1 MKKGFNALIV
11 STLSVVLS
19 LSVAIAIKNSGKIEQ
34 ATAASHPANY
44 ASYTY
49 SGSYYSDS
57 LQTASEGMDGGL
69 RTALTSLIH
78 PTSVPTYGS
87 SGETHLSTVLQYA
100 DEDPDN
106 SQNMIYLYTRDSV
119 KKNAASSWNR
129 EHVWP
134 QSLSNNCWGTGRAG
148 TDLLHL
154 RPTYNT
160 TNSTRGNDKYGNI
173 SGGTTRVYNG
183 ITYGYSSSGK
193 FMPLDSV
200 KGDVARII
208 MYVWTSYHDEYGS
221 KLPAITNVFESFD
234 TLMEW
239 HTNDKPDIM
248 EGNRNNY
255 AETQSMQ
262 HNRNPFVDH
271 PEYAWKIFGSKCSS
285 SVLAAAKAAYPA
297 DGSSGGGSSS
307 TYVSLDKSSSTLSIG
322 DTLSLTATSSD
333 SSNISWST
341 TNSTVASISNNSTA
355 SGGSIT
361 VTANAA
367 GSATIYAQNTSGA
380 KAHCSI
386 TVESGSGGSIDGDT
400 ITFDLSQGT
409 YSGNDNSAIITWRSS
424 PITITQ
430 SKASSQTKVN
440 SSYVSAPRVY
450 QNQILSFSADSGY
463 KIKSISIPFDG
474 SYKGGSL
481 TAGTVISN
489 NTVTDD
495 TTNIARTWSSA
506 TGGTHSVSAKSSEGL
521 STILIQNAGAN
532 VQLRPTGFSVTLA
545 GGSATPVSPL
555 KSIAV
560 SGMTQNYYVGDTF
573 SFDGTCTATYEDDST
588 KTVKP
593 TSVSSPDMTTSGNKT
608 ITISYTENSI
618 TKTTTYIICVTPAPT
633 LSSIAISGILSK
645 TSYYSGDTF
654 DPTGLT
660 VTATYTN
667 SSTKDVTSAVDWTP
681 SPLET
686 GNTSVTATYQGK
698 TAVYNGITVAPLT
711 LSSIILSGQTTT
723 YEINAEFSF
732 DGSVLATYTNGS
744 KRQVEPTSV
753 DSSNVNMSQVGT
765 YSVRVSYTENGV
777 TKNASYTISVI
788 ATPFVNTVEQCYQK
802 ANNASV
808 SDVYGL
814 YVGSFNE
821 GESSIIMNGEYGIM
835 LYKTAPVSTWVENQT
850 YLRVKTATLS
860 IYENLYELKS
870 TTYEVITDSATIREK
885 VAPTTTYTVTG
896 EETTNELDLANRLC
910 LMSGNV
916 SSIEKRSSTSDEYIA
931 SLSVNGKAVQVFIK
945 KSVAT
950 TETIQAFED
959 ARDNEKEITLK
970 GITGFYKTSFQ
981 VQLKNLVVAD
991 SSYTAEMFAQEL
1003 LNLTNSICAS
1013 SANKESDLSGVWLT
1027 LELDKWPTLTAAQQQ
1042 RLIDA
1047 DADEDS
1053 LDIVEQAMARYDQ
1066 ICKKYPSCT
1075 NFIGRDSANYLNNRI
1090 LPITNVNS
1098 TTVVIIVVISATI
1111 TISLLA
1117 FFMLKKKR
1125 KMK

>member
-1 MKKGFNALIV
+1 MRKGFNALIV

-19 LSVAIAIKNSGKIEQ
+19 LSVAIVIKNTGKVEQ
-34 ATAASHPANY
+34 ATATSHPANY

-78 PTSVPTYGS
+78 PTSVPSY
-87 SGETHLSTVLQYA
+87 SGGGDTHLSTVLQYA

-160 TNSTRGNDKYGNI
+160 TNSTRGNDKYGNV

-183 ITYGYSSSGK
+183 ITYGYSSSSK

-200 KGDVARII
+200 KGDVARIV

-248 EGNRNNY
+248 EGNRNDY
-255 AETQSMQ
+255 AENESMQ

-297 DGSSGGGSSS
+297 DGSSGGSSS

-380 KAHCSI
+380 KAYCSI

-409 YSGNDNSAIITWRSS
+409 YSSSTITWRAA

-430 SKASSQTKVN
+430 IRGNGSSAPNN
-440 SSYVSAPRVY
+440 SYIENPRVY
-450 QNQILSFSADSGY
+450 KGNILSFEADSGY
-463 KIKSISIPFDG
+463 KIKTISIPYDG
-474 SYKGGSL
+474 TYSGNGL
-481 TAGTVISN
+481 TAGTTISN
-489 NTVTDD
+489 NSVQDNTTDI
-495 TTNIARTWSSA
+495 NRSFSSSPLIAT
-506 TGGTHSVSAKSSEGL
+506 AKSSEGL
-521 STILIQNAGAN
+521 STIHIQNAGSTN
-532 VQLRPTGFSVTLA
+532 TQLRPTGFSVTLA
-545 GGSATPVSPL
+545 GGSSTPVSPL

-573 SFDGTCTATYEDDST
+573 SFDGTCTATYEDNST

-608 ITISYTENSI
+608 ITISYTENSV
-618 TKTTTYIICVTPAPT
+618 TKTTTYTIYVTPVPT
-633 LSSIAISGILSK
+633 LSSIAISGTLSK

-667 SSTKDVTSAVDWTP
+667 SSTKDVTSDVDWTP

-686 GNTSVTATYQGK
+686 GITSVTATYQGK

-723 YEINAEFSF
+723 YEINDEFSF

-777 TKNASYTISVI
+777 TKNATYTVSVI
-788 ATPFVNTVEQCYQK
+788 AVPFINSIEQCYEK
-802 ANNASV
+802 TSGTVYN
-808 SDVYGL
+808 VYGL
-814 YVGSFNE
+814 YVGAFND
-821 GESSIIMNGEYGIM
+821 GESSIIMNGEFGVM
-835 LYKTAPVSTWVENQT
+835 LYKTKPSSTWVENQT
-850 YLRVKTATLS
+850 YLCVTSATVS
-860 IYENLYELKS
+860 VYKNLHELNS
-870 TTYEVITDSATIREK
+870 SEVEEVTNEQTIREK
-885 VAPTTTYTVTG
+885 IAPITTYNITG
-896 EETTNELDLANRLC
+896 SESENDLTIASRLC
-910 LMSGNV
+910 LMTGTVTSIKHGSTDGYSAGSDNTIQMNVNGNNIQLFV
-916 SSIEKRSSTSDEYIA
+916 KKGVATSDVGTA
-931 SLSVNGKAVQVFIK
+931 LTNSLTNS
-945 KSVAT
+945 T
-950 TETIQAFED
+950 
-959 ARDNEKEITLK
+959 EITIK
-970 GITGFYKTSFQ
+970 GFTGFYTTFQ
-981 VQLKNLVVAD
+981 VQFKNLVAAD

-1003 LNLTNSICAS
+1003 LNLTNSICS
-1013 SANKESDLSGVWLT
+1013 NSANKESDLSGVWLT

-1042 RLIDA
+1042 RLINA
-1047 DADEDS
+1047 DADKDS
-1053 LDIVEQAMARYDQ
+1053 SDVIEQAMARYDQ
-1066 ICKKYPSCT
+1066 ICKKYASCT
-1075 NFIGRDSANYLNNRI
+1075 NFIGRESANYLNNRI
-1090 LPITNVNS
+1090 LPIANADS

-1117 FFMLKKKR
+1117 FFMLKKKK
-1125 KMK
+1125 KMR

>member
-1 MKKGFNALIV
+1 MKKLFNALIV
-11 STLSVVLS
+11 STLGAALS
-19 LSVAIAIKNSGKIEQ
+19 IGIAVSINNSNNIKPAE
-34 ATAASHPANY
+34 AASHPSNY
-44 ASYTY
+44 ARYTY
-49 SGSYYSDS
+49 SGSYYSS
-57 LQTASEGMDGGL
+57 ALSTASEGMDGGL

-78 PTSVPTYGS
+78 PTSVPSY
-87 SGETHLSTVLQYA
+87 SGGGDTHLSTVLQYA

-160 TNSTRGNDKYGNI
+160 TNSTRGNDKYGNV
-173 SGGTTRVYNG
+173 SNGTTRVYNG
-183 ITYGYSSSGK
+183 ITYGYSSGGE

-248 EGNRNNY
+248 EGNRNDY
-255 AETQSMQ
+255 AEKQSMQ
-262 HNRNPFVDH
+262 KNRNPFVDH
-271 PEYAWKIFGSKCSS
+271 PEYAWKIFGNKCSS
-285 SVLAAAKAAYPA
+285 SVLSAAKAAYPA
-297 DGSSGGGSSS
+297 DGSSGGETPS

-322 DTLSLTATSSD
+322 GTLSLTASSSD

-355 SGGSIT
+355 SGGTIT

-380 KAHCSI
+380 KAYCSI
-386 TVESGSGGSIDGDT
+386 TVESGSGGSVDGDT

-409 YSGNDNSAIITWRSS
+409 YSSSIITWKAA
-424 PITITQ
+424 PITIKQIKGNGQ
-430 SKASSQTKVN
+430 SAPNN
-440 SSYVSAPRVY
+440 SYIENPRVY
-450 QNQILSFSADSGY
+450 KGNILSFEADSGY
-463 KIKSISIPFDG
+463 KIKSISIPYDG
-474 SYKGGSL
+474 SYSGNGL
-481 TAGTVISN
+481 TAGTTISN
-489 NTVTDD
+489 NSVQNN
-495 TTNIARTWSSA
+495 TTLISRSFSSSPLTA
-506 TGGTHSVSAKSSEGL
+506 TATSSEGL
-521 STILIQNAGAN
+521 STIHIQNAGSEN
-532 VQLRPTGFSVTLA
+532 TQLRPTGFSVTLV
-545 GGSATPVSPL
+545 GGSSTPASPL

-588 KTVKP
+588 KPVKP

-608 ITISYTENSI
+608 ITISYTENNV
-618 TKTTTYIICVTPAPT
+618 TKTTTYTISVVPVPI
-633 LSSIAISGILSK
+633 LSNIAISGTLSK

-667 SSTKDVTSAVDWTP
+667 GSTKNVTSDVDWTP

-686 GNTSVTATYQGK
+686 GNISVTATYQGK

-723 YEINAEFSF
+723 FEINDEFSF

-744 KRQVEPTSV
+744 KRQVDPTNV
-753 DSSNVNMSQVGT
+753 DSSNVNMSRVGT

-777 TKNASYTISVI
+777 TKNATYTISVI
-788 ATPFVNTVEQCYQK
+788 DTPFVNTIEECYSK
-802 ANNASV
+802 TDGASIT
-808 SDVYGL
+808 DVYGL
-814 YVGSFNE
+814 YVGSFND

-835 LYKTAPVSTWVENQT
+835 LYQTPPVSTWVENQT
-850 YLRVKTATLS
+850 YIRVKTAKLK
-860 IYENLYELKS
+860 IYENLYELINS
-870 TTYEVITDSATIREK
+870 AYEAINDSATIREK

-896 EETTNELDLANRLC
+896 SETTNELDLANRLC
-910 LMSGNV
+910 LMTGKVN
-916 SSIEKRSSTSDEYIA
+916 SIEKRSSSSTEYIA
-931 SLSVNGKAVQVFIK
+931 SLSVNGNDVQVFIK
-945 KSVAT
+945 TKMAT
-950 TETIQAFED
+950 AETIQAFED
-959 ARDNEKEITLK
+959 ARDGDEEITLK

-991 SSYTAEMFAQEL
+991 ASYTAEMFAQEL
-1003 LNLTNSICAS
+1003 LNLTNTICSS

-1027 LELDKWPTLTAAQQQ
+1027 LELDKWPTLSSAQQQ
-1042 RLIDA
+1042 RLINAYA
-1047 DADEDS
+1047 DKDS
-1053 LDIVEQAMARYDQ
+1053 SDVIEQAMARYDQ
-1066 ICKKYPSCT
+1066 ICKKYASCT
-1075 NFIGRDSANYLNNRI
+1075 NFIGRESANNLNNKI
-1090 LPITNVNS
+1090 LSNLNMSNS
-1098 TTVVIIVVISATI
+1098 SVIIIVAIGTTISL
-1111 TISLLA
+1111 SLLA
-1117 FFMLKKKR
+1117 FLLLKKKR
-1125 KMK
+1125 KTM

>member
-1 MKKGFNALIV
+1 MKKLFNALII
-11 STLSVVLS
+11 STLGAALS
-19 LSVAIAIKNSGKIEQ
+19 IGIAVSINNSNNIKPAE
-34 ATAASHPANY
+34 AASHPSNY
-44 ASYTY
+44 ARYTY
-49 SGSYYSDS
+49 SGSYYSSS
-57 LQTASEGMDGGL
+57 LSTASEGMDGGL

-78 PTSVPTYGS
+78 PTSVPSY
-87 SGETHLSTVLQYA
+87 SGGGDTHLSTVLQYA

-160 TNSTRGNDKYGNI
+160 TNSTRGNDKYGNV
-173 SGGTTRVYNG
+173 SNGTTRVYNG
-183 ITYGYSSSGK
+183 ITYGYSSGGE

-248 EGNRNNY
+248 EGNRNDY
-255 AETQSMQ
+255 AEKQSMQ
-262 HNRNPFVDH
+262 KNRNPFVDH
-271 PEYAWKIFGSKCSS
+271 PEYAWKIFGNKCSA
-285 SVLAAAKAAYPA
+285 SVLSAAKAAYPA
-297 DGSSGGGSSS
+297 DGSSGGDTPS

-322 DTLSLTATSSD
+322 DTLSLTASSSD

-355 SGGSIT
+355 SGGTIT

-380 KAHCSI
+380 KASCAI
-386 TVESGSGGSIDGDT
+386 TVESGSGGSVDGDT
-400 ITFDLSQGT
+400 ITFDLSKGT
-409 YSGNDNSAIITWRSS
+409 YSSSVITWRAD

-430 SKASSQTKVN
+430 TKGNGTSAPN
-440 SSYVSAPRVY
+440 STYIENPRVY
-450 QNQILSFSADSGY
+450 KGNILSFEADSGY
-463 KIKSISIPFDG
+463 KIKSVSIPYNG
-474 SYKGGSL
+474 SNSGNNL

-489 NTVTDD
+489 NLVTDD
-495 TTNIARTWSSA
+495 TTNIGRSFSSSPLTA
-506 TGGTHSVSAKSSEGL
+506 TAKSSAGL
-521 STILIQNAGAN
+521 SILHIQNTCSGTN
-532 VQLRPTGFSVTLA
+532 TQLHPTGFSVTLV
-545 GGSATPVSPL
+545 GGSVVPTKSL

-560 SGMTQNYYVGDTF
+560 SGMTQSYYVGDKF
-573 SFDGTCTATYEDDST
+573 SFDGTCTATYDDNST

-593 TSVSSPDMTTSGNKT
+593 TSISSPDMTTAGNKT
-608 ITISYTENSI
+608 VTVSYTENSV
-618 TKTTTYIICVTPAPT
+618 TKTTTYTITVSPIPT
-633 LSSIAISGILSK
+633 LSSIAISGTLSK
-645 TSYYSGDTF
+645 TAYYSGDIF

-660 VTATYTN
+660 VTATY
-667 SSTKDVTSAVDWTP
+667 SDASTIDVTSDVDWTP

-686 GNTSVTATYQGK
+686 GITSVTATYQGK
-698 TAVYNGITVAPLT
+698 TATYNGITVSPLT

-723 YEINAEFSF
+723 YEVNDEFSF

-744 KRQVEPTSV
+744 KRQVEPTAV

-777 TKNASYTISVI
+777 TKNATYTISVI
-788 ATPFVNTVEQCYQK
+788 AVAFVNTIEECYSK
-802 ANNASV
+802 EDGASI

-814 YVGSFNE
+814 YVGSFND
-821 GESSIIMNGEYGIM
+821 GQSSIIMNGEYGIM
-835 LYKTAPVSTWVENQT
+835 LYQTSPVSTWVENQT
-850 YLRVKTATLS
+850 YIRVKTAKLK
-860 IYENLYELKS
+860 IYENLYELINS
-870 TTYEVITDSATIREK
+870 TYEVITDSATIREK

-896 EETTNELDLANRLC
+896 SEATNELDLANRLC
-910 LMSGNV
+910 LMTGKVN
-916 SSIEKRSSTSDEYIA
+916 SIENRSGSSTEYIA
-931 SLSVNGKAVQVFIK
+931 SLSVNGNDVQVFIK
-945 KSVAT
+945 TKMAT
-950 TETIQAFED
+950 AKTIQAFED
-959 ARDNEKEITLK
+959 ARDGDEEITLK

-991 SSYTAEMFAQEL
+991 TSYTAEMFAQEL
-1003 LNLTNSICAS
+1003 LSLTNTICSS

-1027 LELDKWPTLTAAQQQ
+1027 LELDKWPTLSNTQQQ
-1042 RLIDA
+1042 RIISA
-1047 DADEDS
+1047 DADKDS
-1053 LDIVEQAMARYDQ
+1053 SDVIEQAMARYDQ
-1066 ICKKYPSCT
+1066 ICKKYASCT
-1075 NFIGRDSANYLNNRI
+1075 NFIGRDSANHLNNRI
-1090 LPITNVNS
+1090 VPSLNMNNS
-1098 TTVVIIVVISATI
+1098 TVLMIVVIST
-1111 TISLLA
+1111 TVSLSLLA
-1117 FFMLKKKR
+1117 FLLLKKKR
-1125 KMK
+1125 KTM